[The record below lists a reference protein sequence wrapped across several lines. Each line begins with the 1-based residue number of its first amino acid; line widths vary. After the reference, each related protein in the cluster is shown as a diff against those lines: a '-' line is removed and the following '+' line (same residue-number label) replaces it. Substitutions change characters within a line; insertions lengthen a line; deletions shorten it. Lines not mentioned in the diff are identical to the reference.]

1 MLQQVSGRPHL
12 YKPSRIQH
20 QLPDVRKRL
29 FRETV
34 CVRMTYNLVSI
45 YHSLQPMCDNQDG
58 DVLANLCA
66 QALLDELVRLV
77 I

>member
-1 MLQQVSGRPHL
+1 MC
-12 YKPSRIQH
+12 
-20 QLPDVRKRL
+20 VRK
-29 FRETV
+29 
-34 CVRMTYNLVSI
+34 TYNLVNI
-45 YHSLQPMCDNQDG
+45 YYSLQPMCDNQDG